1 MLDTLSNVK
10 NTNMVFAKAYLPERH
25 YVMLE
30 KDNEHY
36 KLLAY
41 LANNLHNTVVYDIG
55 TYRGLSAIAMASNPT
70 NKVVSYD
77 IEDFLECETPA
88 NVEFKIGDCYL
99 DQGMLKSPLISLDVD
114 PHDGEFEKKFIA
126 FLIANNYKG
135 TVICDDIHLSLQ
147 MKNFWDSVTV
157 KKYDVTE
164 VGHYSGTGMIV
175 FD

>member
-10 NTNMVFAKAYLPERH
+10 NTNMVFAKAYLPEHH

-30 KDNEHY
+30 KNNEHY
-36 KLLAY
+36 KLVAH

-77 IEDFLECETPA
+77 IEDFLECTTPT
-88 NVEFKIGDCYL
+88 NVEFKIGDCFL
-99 DQGMLKSPLISLDVD
+99 DPEMPKSPLILLDVD
-114 PHDGEFEKKFIA
+114 PHDGKFEKKFIE

-135 TVICDDIHLSLQ
+135 MVVCDDIHLNLQ
-147 MKNFWDSVTV
+147 MEQFWEGVTV

-164 VGHYSGTGMIV
+164 IGHYSGTGMII